1 MKELKEM
8 KNLKAEIFI
17 IRNTVKILSALKHE
31 ERGIQEDIK
40 CLKDESKKSK
50 EKDSATSKRIKM

>member
-1 MKELKEM
+1 M

-31 ERGIQEDIK
+31 ERVIQEDIK
-40 CLKDESKKSK
+40 CLKDESKKSQ
-50 EKDSATSKRIKM
+50 ENDSATSKRIKM